1 MPPAL
6 VVRCRAVC
14 CVSCAFGVLLPVLTP
29 AAAEREVVDAAALI
43 VRLRLDALPAL
54 VAHAVAAVDAAPAD
68 EA

>member
-14 CVSCAFGVLLPVLTP
+14 CVSCAFGVLLP